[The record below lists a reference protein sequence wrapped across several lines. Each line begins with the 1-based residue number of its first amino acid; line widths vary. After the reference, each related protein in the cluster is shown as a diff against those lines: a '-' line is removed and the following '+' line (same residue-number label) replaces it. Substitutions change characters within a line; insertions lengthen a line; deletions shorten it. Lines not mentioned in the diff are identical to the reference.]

1 MYTGFHHIGLKVRN
15 FDASLKFYLDLGGK
29 EVFRFPMGD
38 SGLFIAL
45 VEMAPGAVV
54 EIIPSG
60 FEEAEA
66 CARWA
71 HIALATPDCR
81 KAYELAL
88 KAGAVCSIEPRDCM
102 LGSMSV
108 CNAFVLGPDGESIE
122 FFQVK

>member
-1 MYTGFHHIGLKVRN
+1 MYTGFHHIGLKVRD
-15 FDASLKFYLDLGGK
+15 FDASLKFYLALGGK
-29 EVFRFPMGD
+29 EVFRFPMGN
-38 SGLFIAL
+38 SGRFIAL

-60 FEEAEA
+60 FEEKEA

-71 HIALATPDCR
+71 HIALAAPDCR
-81 KAYELAL
+81 KAYEKALA
-88 KAGAVCSIEPRDCM
+88 AGAVCASEPKDGM
-102 LGSMSV
+102 LGTMAV